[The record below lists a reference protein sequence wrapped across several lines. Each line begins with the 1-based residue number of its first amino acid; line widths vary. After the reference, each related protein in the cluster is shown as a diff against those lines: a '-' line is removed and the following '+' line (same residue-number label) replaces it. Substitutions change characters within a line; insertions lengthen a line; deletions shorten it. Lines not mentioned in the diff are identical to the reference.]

1 MSDYRL
7 VEQVPSVEDYNRI
20 RAATG
25 LTRRDPRAAEIGLS
39 NTVFG
44 VCVERDGRVV
54 GIGRI
59 VGDGGLFFE
68 VADVAVLP
76 EHQKRGLGRMIMDAL
91 ASWLCDNT
99 PPTAY
104 VKLIVGDDG
113 FLREIRLQGTNTGV
127 IRHVVHDPAGR
138 SVPVDHELGERPART
153 TLRGVPVRVSES
165 E

>member
-1 MSDYRL
+1 VSDYRL

-20 RAATG
+20 RVATG

-68 VADVAVLP
+68 VVDVAVVP
-76 EHQKRGLGRMIMDAL
+76 VHQKRGLGKMIMDTL
-91 ASWLCDNT
+91 TSWLHDNA

-104 VKLIVGDDG
+104 VKLIADVGTTG
-113 FLREIRLQGTNTGV
+113 FYEKYGFRIRTPESSGM
-127 IRHVVHDPAGR
+127 
-138 SVPVDHELGERPART
+138 SFM
-153 TLRGVPVRVSES
+153 TL
-165 E
+165 